1 MKLRFAFL
9 LLPPACLLA
18 QAPDCGILPGWQQHG
33 PVRNYEAD
41 NLFEY
46 MDGNAEGYLIYG
58 YGKLQGV
65 SCQKEGDTVLIDVHE
80 MASPEAAWGIFA
92 ANRAPELPVEAIGTV
107 CQVAPRKVIF
117 AKDKYLV
124 EITAETEKDHSALLR
139 QAAQAMEK
147 RIPGGT
153 ALPAELG
160 WFPAGAKSL
169 RLIPESVLGIRV
181 LKRGYVAQYDPAKA
195 FLVRE
200 ATPEA
205 AAATLGK
212 LKARFGETQPAKIG
226 DEGINAKDRY
236 IGNVAVFRKGRYVG
250 GYANVKDG
258 EDAAGLAAALAARI
272 P

>member
-1 MKLRFAFL
+1 MKLWFAFL
-9 LLPPACLLA
+9 LLPAATVLA
-18 QAPDCGILPGWQQHG
+18 QAPDCAVLPGWQQHG
-33 PVRNYEAD
+33 PARSYEAD

-58 YGKLQGV
+58 YTKLQGV
-65 SCQKEGDTVLIDVHE
+65 SCLKGDDTVLIDVHE

-92 ANRAPELPVEAIGTV
+92 ANRAPDLPVESIGTA
-107 CQVAPRKVIF
+107 CQVAPRKAIF

-139 QAAQAMEK
+139 QAALAMEK

-153 ALPAELG
+153 APPAELA

-200 ATPEA
+200 VSPEA
-205 AAATLGK
+205 AASTLAR
-212 LKARFGETQPAKIG
+212 LKARFGEAQPAKIG
-226 DEGINAKDRY
+226 DDGLTAKDRY

-258 EDAAGLAAALAARI
+258 EDAAALAAALAGRI